1 MRGFAG
7 RSLRTRL
14 EPGFQA
20 SQRCSQHPHSRQ
32 PELTLLRNSHE
43 FSGTGPQGFAIDLYT
58 RITAATRSVP
68 GEGAVDREPPDPF
81 PQAFPPPQSTR
92 SHRACPEPSCHL
104 AFSAS
109 SAIQH
114 LLFTTRKIISQGSGL
129 KKKKKPHSIPGLGHR
144 SHFPSSLG
152 LSLYPV
158 PALHPQI
165 LSPLPP
171 FQDKSS
177 GSLSPLGGYSG
188 GQGGGEVAVT
198 VKVRIHVTFP
208 ATPAGYD
215 SSPKCQ

>member
-1 MRGFAG
+1 MSSQELVHRASPLTCT
-7 RSLRTRL
+7 RESLQPL
-14 EPGFQA
+14 A
-20 SQRCSQHPHSRQ
+20 VSQGKELWIGSR
-32 PELTLLRNSHE
+32 PILSPRPS
-43 FSGTGPQGFAIDLYT
+43 
-58 RITAATRSVP
+58 
-68 GEGAVDREPPDPF
+68 
-81 PQAFPPPQSTR
+81 PPPQSTR

-198 VKVRIHVTFP
+198 VKVRIHVTLP

>member
-1 MRGFAG
+1 MSSQELVHRASPLTCT
-7 RSLRTRL
+7 RESLQPL
-14 EPGFQA
+14 A
-20 SQRCSQHPHSRQ
+20 VSQGKELWIGSRPILSPRPSPRRRAHEATEHALSPPAIWPSQPLQQFNTFCSQQER
-32 PELTLLRNSHE
+32 L
-43 FSGTGPQGFAIDLYT
+43 
-58 RITAATRSVP
+58 
-68 GEGAVDREPPDPF
+68 F
-81 PQAFPPPQSTR
+81 PKV
-92 SHRACPEPSCHL
+92 L
-104 AFSAS
+104 D
-109 SAIQH
+109 
-114 LLFTTRKIISQGSGL
+114 L
-129 KKKKKPHSIPGLGHR
+129 KKKKKTHSIPGLGHR

-198 VKVRIHVTFP
+198 VKVRIHVTLP
-208 ATPAGYD
+208 AMPAGYD